1 MKDAS
6 RMVDM
11 TQGSIWRHMVKFAV
25 PVLLGNLFQQFYNT
39 FDSIVVGRFAGKEA
53 LAAVASSGNL
63 IFMMNAFF
71 RSDRYGAWR

>member
-1 MKDAS
+1 MRDTS

-11 TQGSIWRHMVKFAV
+11 TNGSIWRHMVKFAV

-39 FDSIVVGRFAGKEA
+39 FDSIVVGRFAGKDA

-71 RSDRYGAWR
+71 IGL